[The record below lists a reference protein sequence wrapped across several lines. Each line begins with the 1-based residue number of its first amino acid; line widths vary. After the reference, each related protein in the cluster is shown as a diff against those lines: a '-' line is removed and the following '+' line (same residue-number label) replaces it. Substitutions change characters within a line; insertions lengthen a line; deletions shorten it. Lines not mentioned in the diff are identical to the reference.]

1 MLNWFK
7 KKTQSY
13 SPGRYSDAEWVM
25 LLRRPPDEE
34 ALAVLRE
41 ILRRGLMSAL
51 SSRIKRDREQVVEDF
66 TQDALLKIL
75 DKIETYRGE
84 ARFTTWA
91 MKIAVYE
98 ALSELRRKHWQD
110 VSFDDLKDEDGS
122 YPALEIF
129 PNNDMSPDQEAEI
142 HMVTQELQ
150 HVINESLTDK
160 QRMAITSVML
170 KGLPIDQVAEL
181 METNRN
187 NMYKLIHD
195 ARIKIKSEFEKKGI
209 SLEDFLDEV

>member
-1 MLNWFK
+1 M
-7 KKTQSY
+7 Y
-13 SPGRYSDAEWVM
+13 SPGRYSDAEWVT

-34 ALAVLRE
+34 ALAALRE
-41 ILRRGLMSAL
+41 FLKRGLMSAL
-51 SSRIKRDREQVVEDF
+51 SSRIKRDREHIVEDF
-66 TQDALLKIL
+66 TQDAMLKVL

-98 ALSELRRKHWQD
+98 ALAELRRKHWQD
-110 VSFDDLKDEDGS
+110 ISFEDLKNEDDTF
-122 YPALEIF
+122 PVLEVF
-129 PNNDMSPDQEAEI
+129 PDNSMAPDQKAGLHI
-142 HMVTQELQ
+142 ITQELQ
-150 HVINESLTDK
+150 RVIEESLTEK

-181 METNRN
+181 MDTNRN

-195 ARIKIKSEFEKKGI
+195 ARMKIKNEFEKKGI
-209 SLEDFLDEV
+209 TLEDFLDDE

>member
-1 MLNWFK
+1 
-7 KKTQSY
+7 
-13 SPGRYSDAEWVM
+13 
-25 LLRRPPDEE
+25 
-34 ALAVLRE
+34 
-41 ILRRGLMSAL
+41 MSAL
-51 SSRIKRDREQVVEDF
+51 SSRIKRDREHIVEDF

-98 ALSELRRKHWQD
+98 ALAELRRKHWQD
-110 VSFDDLKDEDGS
+110 ISFDDLKSADDAF
-122 YPALEIF
+122 PVLEVI
-129 PNNDMSPDQEAEI
+129 PDNKIGPDQKAGL
-142 HMVTQELQ
+142 HMITQELQ
-150 HVINESLTDK
+150 RVIEESLTEK

-181 METNRN
+181 MDTNRN

-195 ARIKIKSEFEKKGI
+195 ARMKIKNEFEKKGI
-209 SLEDFLDEV
+209 TLEDFLDGE

>member
-7 KKTQSY
+7 KKAQSY
-13 SPGRYSDAEWVM
+13 SPGRYSDAEWVT

-41 ILRRGLMSAL
+41 ILRRGLMSSL
-51 SSRIKRDREQVVEDF
+51 SSRIKRDREHVVEDF

-91 MKIAVYE
+91 MKIAIYE
-98 ALSELRRKHWQD
+98 ALAELRRKHWQD

-122 YPALEIF
+122 YPILEVS
-129 PNNDMSPDQEAEI
+129 PNNDLGPDQEAEI
-142 HMVTQELQ
+142 HMITQELQ
-150 HVINESLTDK
+150 HVISESLTDK

-181 METNRN
+181 MGTNRN

-195 ARIKIKSEFEKKGI
+195 ARMKIKSEFDKKGI
-209 SLEDFLDEV
+209 SLDDFLDEV

>member
-1 MLNWFK
+1 
-7 KKTQSY
+7 
-13 SPGRYSDAEWVM
+13 

-41 ILRRGLMSAL
+41 ILRRGLMSSL
-51 SSRIKRDREQVVEDF
+51 SSRIKRDREHVVEDF

-91 MKIAVYE
+91 MKIAIYE
-98 ALSELRRKHWQD
+98 ALAELRRKHWQD

-122 YPALEIF
+122 YPILEVS
-129 PNNDMSPDQEAEI
+129 PNNDLGPDQEAEI
-142 HMVTQELQ
+142 HMITQELQ
-150 HVINESLTDK
+150 HVISESLTDK

-181 METNRN
+181 MGTNRN

-195 ARIKIKSEFEKKGI
+195 ARMKIKSEFDKKGI
-209 SLEDFLDEV
+209 SLDDFLDEV